1 MARRY
6 GHRGFTP
13 PLQPTAMQGS
23 RCTPTLR
30 LATHIGSRPPQG
42 QRGRTPFSNSLGN
55 SRCAEGQNRTGDT
68 WFFRPLLYQLSYLGA
83 FVLSRPKLFVRSPWP
98 RHLNH
103 LSSYTIVSRLGVFR
117 QGRGIALELGRG
129 EPPARD

>member
-42 QRGRTPFSNSLGN
+42 QRGRTLLEFVRKLDVCRGPESNWRHMALQTIALPTELPRRAPSTATVEAADAAIERLP
-55 SRCAEGQNRTGDT
+55 E
-68 WFFRPLLYQLSYLGA
+68 LGA
-83 FVLSRPKLFVRSPWP
+83 
-98 RHLNH
+98 
-103 LSSYTIVSRLGVFR
+103 G
-117 QGRGIALELGRG
+117 Q
-129 EPPARD
+129 EPPLRCSGY